1 MHFFYPVDRIE
12 LVEVIRGEKT
22 NDQTVAT
29 IVALAKR
36 IRKTPIVVRDCPGF
50 LVNRVLLPYMNEA
63 LLLLQEGA
71 SMDAIDEAAVKFGMP
86 MGPIALQDLVGLDTS
101 YYAGQVLAAAYPDC
115 VVPATIL
122 GALVQ
127 AGQLGKKSG
136 AGFRKYGG
144 KSKAEPNPELFKLL
158 PAHKSGDRTPTPEE
172 ITDRL
177 FLPMLLEA
185 TRVLEENI
193 VREPSDVDMGM
204 ILGTGF
210 PPFRGGLL
218 RWCDSEGAGKILDRV
233 QRYTPLGKR
242 FEPTETLTRHAR
254 TGELFYPIPKLTKTS
269 SG

>member
-1 MHFFYPVDRIE
+1 
-12 LVEVIRGEKT
+12 
-22 NDQTVAT
+22 DQTVAT

-71 SMDAIDEAAVKFGMP
+71 PMDAIDDAAVKFGMP

-101 YYAGQVLAAAYPDC
+101 YFAGQVLAAAYPDR

-127 AGQLGKKSG
+127 GRQLGKKSG

-144 KSKAEPNPELFKLL
+144 KSATKAEPNPELLKLL
-158 PAHKSGDRTPTPEE
+158 PAHRTGERTPNSEE

-204 ILGTGF
+204 
-210 PPFRGGLL
+210 
-218 RWCDSEGAGKILDRV
+218 
-233 QRYTPLGKR
+233 
-242 FEPTETLTRHAR
+242 
-254 TGELFYPIPKLTKTS
+254 
-269 SG
+269 